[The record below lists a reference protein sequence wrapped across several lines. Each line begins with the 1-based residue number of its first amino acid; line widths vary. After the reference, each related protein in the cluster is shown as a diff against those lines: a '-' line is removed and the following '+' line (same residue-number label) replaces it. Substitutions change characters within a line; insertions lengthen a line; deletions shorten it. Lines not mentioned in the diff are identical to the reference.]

1 MSALKV
7 EYLRARVGGFEVTVP
22 KLELEPGTITCLLGR
37 SGSGKTTLLN
47 AMTGF
52 ITPSQG
58 TVTYG
63 ALDLTPL
70 PPEKRRMAM
79 VFQRGAL
86 FPHLTVSENVEYGL
100 MIQKVS
106 KTERRK
112 QAKDWLERLEIGE
125 LSARYPHEVSVG
137 QAQRVGIARAL
148 AVRFPVL
155 LLDEPFSALD
165 PSTRASLR
173 QKLRDLVTESKTCT
187 LLVSHFIEDLKE
199 LADQAI
205 SLSEGKV
212 MWAADPR
219 GMNLDDPK
227 LRETLFGTL

>member
-1 MSALKV
+1 MSTLRV
-7 EYLRARVGGFEVTVP
+7 EYLRARVGRFEVTVP
-22 KLELEPGTITCLLGR
+22 RLDLAPGTITCLLGR

-52 ITPSQG
+52 ITPAQG
-58 TVTYG
+58 TVTFG
-63 ALDLTPL
+63 ESDLTPL
-70 PPEKRRMAM
+70 LPEKRRMAM

-100 MIQKVS
+100 ALQKMA
-106 KTERRK
+106 KPERRK
-112 QAKDWLERLEIGE
+112 QAKEWLERFEIGE
-125 LSARYPHEVSVG
+125 LHARYPHEVSVG

-165 PSTRASLR
+165 PSTRSSLR
-173 QKLRDLVTESKTCT
+173 KKLRELVTESKTCT
-187 LLVSHFIEDLKE
+187 LLVSHFVEDLKD

-205 SLSEGKV
+205 CLSEGKV
-212 MWAADPR
+212 MWAADPKS
-219 GMNLDDPK
+219 MNFEDPK
-227 LRETLFGTL
+227 LRQALFGDL